1 MRKTI
6 IPFAPLISFVFSI
19 FSQNA
24 KLYLDI
30 FYLKRAPPTSCRG
43 IKIWNTLFEFNSLFM
58 TVTNCFLYYYYGNNN
73 YFSSKVASNT
83 EFSVSSNEHAL
94 MYIVVA
100 EHIIIIIQY
109 ILKYSFPE
117 VPKWVRKERENLIG
131 YYGVLNSNKERKVNI
146 GITLGIEKL
155 KNDIRK
161 LNEEINEQKL
171 LIKNYET
178 NIENFKDNLF
188 TKEGKL
194 KEYDDALNLL
204 YNSARKRIYFKEKVS
219 YPRLRTL
226 IINKNKKIEN
236 ITLDDYSE
244 KIDSNTDIDLFYT
257 QKKVQNYIDIKFDF
271 ILQQLIN
278 ELSPQNQ
285 LNILKFNTYDSY
297 NFDNKN
303 FDIWEKSIR
312 KSYCFY
318 QMKNTFDLIE
328 KIILTKKLN
337 FFLKCNDTPFLV
349 CSSCIKKNAEYKCF
363 NCNEF
368 FCPNCKSIHVSNQL
382 WEEHT
387 IVYQQLP
394 VKKGKEKD
402 ILNVPFIKGESFS
415 FPTSM
420 GNNYGYK
427 NLVYAYDL
435 FYLRYITNN
444 GISDDNKINFKDS
457 VYYNYNFY
465 TYLQKIPSKVIEE
478 QIQFLDNEN
487 LLFNLTELFFINR
500 ICFKVFKFFGAKATI
515 DRIYLPLKNLMK
527 STFEKRV
534 IILLNLLDIYDN
546 KLILKNEIIK
556 FFTFMNYQSFSEDFS
571 IDSIIEII
579 FRENEE
585 QNFIEFSK
593 IYENIIYNEKL
604 ASIFKYL
611 LQDNQPEDEEEKEF
625 PFI

>member
-1 MRKTI
+1 
-6 IPFAPLISFVFSI
+6 
-19 FSQNA
+19 
-24 KLYLDI
+24 
-30 FYLKRAPPTSCRG
+30 
-43 IKIWNTLFEFNSLFM
+43 
-58 TVTNCFLYYYYGNNN
+58 
-73 YFSSKVASNT
+73 
-83 EFSVSSNEHAL
+83 
-94 MYIVVA
+94 
-100 EHIIIIIQY
+100 
-109 ILKYSFPE
+109 
-117 VPKWVRKERENLIG
+117 
-131 YYGVLNSNKERKVNI
+131 
-146 GITLGIEKL
+146 
-155 KNDIRK
+155 
-161 LNEEINEQKL
+161 
-171 LIKNYET
+171 
-178 NIENFKDNLF
+178 
-188 TKEGKL
+188 
-194 KEYDDALNLL
+194 
-204 YNSARKRIYFKEKVS
+204 
-219 YPRLRTL
+219 
-226 IINKNKKIEN
+226 
-236 ITLDDYSE
+236 
-244 KIDSNTDIDLFYT
+244 
-257 QKKVQNYIDIKFDF
+257 
-271 ILQQLIN
+271 
-278 ELSPQNQ
+278 
-285 LNILKFNTYDSY
+285 
-297 NFDNKN
+297 
-303 FDIWEKSIR
+303 
-312 KSYCFY
+312 
-318 QMKNTFDLIE
+318 MKNTFDLIE

-337 FFLKCNDTPFLV
+337 FFLKSNDTPFLI

>member
-1 MRKTI
+1 
-6 IPFAPLISFVFSI
+6 
-19 FSQNA
+19 
-24 KLYLDI
+24 
-30 FYLKRAPPTSCRG
+30 
-43 IKIWNTLFEFNSLFM
+43 
-58 TVTNCFLYYYYGNNN
+58 
-73 YFSSKVASNT
+73 
-83 EFSVSSNEHAL
+83 
-94 MYIVVA
+94 
-100 EHIIIIIQY
+100 
-109 ILKYSFPE
+109 
-117 VPKWVRKERENLIG
+117 
-131 YYGVLNSNKERKVNI
+131 
-146 GITLGIEKL
+146 
-155 KNDIRK
+155 
-161 LNEEINEQKL
+161 
-171 LIKNYET
+171 
-178 NIENFKDNLF
+178 
-188 TKEGKL
+188 
-194 KEYDDALNLL
+194 
-204 YNSARKRIYFKEKVS
+204 
-219 YPRLRTL
+219 
-226 IINKNKKIEN
+226 
-236 ITLDDYSE
+236 
-244 KIDSNTDIDLFYT
+244 
-257 QKKVQNYIDIKFDF
+257 
-271 ILQQLIN
+271 
-278 ELSPQNQ
+278 
-285 LNILKFNTYDSY
+285 
-297 NFDNKN
+297 
-303 FDIWEKSIR
+303 
-312 KSYCFY
+312 
-318 QMKNTFDLIE
+318 
-328 KIILTKKLN
+328 
-337 FFLKCNDTPFLV
+337 
-349 CSSCIKKNAEYKCF
+349 
-363 NCNEF
+363 
-368 FCPNCKSIHVSNQL
+368 
-382 WEEHT
+382 
-387 IVYQQLP
+387 
-394 VKKGKEKD
+394 
-402 ILNVPFIKGESFS
+402 
-415 FPTSM
+415 M

>member
-1 MRKTI
+1 
-6 IPFAPLISFVFSI
+6 
-19 FSQNA
+19 
-24 KLYLDI
+24 
-30 FYLKRAPPTSCRG
+30 
-43 IKIWNTLFEFNSLFM
+43 
-58 TVTNCFLYYYYGNNN
+58 
-73 YFSSKVASNT
+73 
-83 EFSVSSNEHAL
+83 
-94 MYIVVA
+94 
-100 EHIIIIIQY
+100 
-109 ILKYSFPE
+109 
-117 VPKWVRKERENLIG
+117 
-131 YYGVLNSNKERKVNI
+131 
-146 GITLGIEKL
+146 
-155 KNDIRK
+155 
-161 LNEEINEQKL
+161 
-171 LIKNYET
+171 
-178 NIENFKDNLF
+178 
-188 TKEGKL
+188 
-194 KEYDDALNLL
+194 
-204 YNSARKRIYFKEKVS
+204 
-219 YPRLRTL
+219 
-226 IINKNKKIEN
+226 
-236 ITLDDYSE
+236 
-244 KIDSNTDIDLFYT
+244 
-257 QKKVQNYIDIKFDF
+257 
-271 ILQQLIN
+271 
-278 ELSPQNQ
+278 
-285 LNILKFNTYDSY
+285 
-297 NFDNKN
+297 
-303 FDIWEKSIR
+303 
-312 KSYCFY
+312 
-318 QMKNTFDLIE
+318 MKNTFDLIE

-337 FFLKCNDTPFLV
+337 FFLKSNDTPFLI

-546 KLILKNEIIK
+546 KLILKNEIK
-556 FFTFMNYQSFSEDFS
+556 
-571 IDSIIEII
+571 
-579 FRENEE
+579 
-585 QNFIEFSK
+585 
-593 IYENIIYNEKL
+593 
-604 ASIFKYL
+604 
-611 LQDNQPEDEEEKEF
+611 
-625 PFI
+625 

>member
-1 MRKTI
+1 
-6 IPFAPLISFVFSI
+6 
-19 FSQNA
+19 
-24 KLYLDI
+24 
-30 FYLKRAPPTSCRG
+30 
-43 IKIWNTLFEFNSLFM
+43 
-58 TVTNCFLYYYYGNNN
+58 
-73 YFSSKVASNT
+73 
-83 EFSVSSNEHAL
+83 
-94 MYIVVA
+94 
-100 EHIIIIIQY
+100 
-109 ILKYSFPE
+109 
-117 VPKWVRKERENLIG
+117 
-131 YYGVLNSNKERKVNI
+131 
-146 GITLGIEKL
+146 
-155 KNDIRK
+155 
-161 LNEEINEQKL
+161 
-171 LIKNYET
+171 
-178 NIENFKDNLF
+178 
-188 TKEGKL
+188 
-194 KEYDDALNLL
+194 
-204 YNSARKRIYFKEKVS
+204 
-219 YPRLRTL
+219 
-226 IINKNKKIEN
+226 
-236 ITLDDYSE
+236 
-244 KIDSNTDIDLFYT
+244 
-257 QKKVQNYIDIKFDF
+257 
-271 ILQQLIN
+271 
-278 ELSPQNQ
+278 
-285 LNILKFNTYDSY
+285 
-297 NFDNKN
+297 
-303 FDIWEKSIR
+303 
-312 KSYCFY
+312 
-318 QMKNTFDLIE
+318 MKNTFDLIE

-337 FFLKCNDTPFLV
+337 FFLKSNDTPFLI

-387 IVYQQLP
+387 IVYRQLP

-625 PFI
+625 PLI